1 MKCSVA
7 MWLEKWDV
15 KWRDVAKWGLV
26 HGALMAAEFQGRM
39 QVLCAGNCPMPT
51 DFQIR
56 IFLSPM
62 FPQLPTAF
70 MAPEIQV

>member
-1 MKCSVA
+1 
-7 MWLEKWDV
+7 MWLGKWDV
-15 KWRDVAKWGLV
+15 KWRDVKWWLV

-39 QVLCAGNCPMPT
+39 RVLCAGDSLMPT